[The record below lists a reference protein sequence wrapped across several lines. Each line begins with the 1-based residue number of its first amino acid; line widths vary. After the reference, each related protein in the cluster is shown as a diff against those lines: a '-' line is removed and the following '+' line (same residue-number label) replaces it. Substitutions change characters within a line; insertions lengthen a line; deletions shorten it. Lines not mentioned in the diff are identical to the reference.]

1 MTDLDYKNKK
11 NSNSI
16 PENTIHAN
24 DDDLYAASLIDR
36 LKEVK
41 HTKGTLYFVGMTF
54 IYLLIGIAI
63 LLFNYNEVINSP
75 SAILDIFKYKKI
87 QIYTAHFW

>member
-41 HTKGTLYFVGMTF
+41 HIKRHS
-54 IYLLIGIAI
+54 
-63 LLFNYNEVINSP
+63 LFCGYDFHLSSDWYRNIT
-75 SAILDIFKYKKI
+75 I
-87 QIYTAHFW
+87 

>member
-24 DDDLYAASLIDR
+24 DDDWYAASLIDR
-36 LKEVK
+36 VKEVK
-41 HTKGTLYFVGMTF
+41 HTKGTS
-54 IYLLIGIAI
+54 
-63 LLFNYNEVINSP
+63 LFCRYNFHLSSDWYRNIT
-75 SAILDIFKYKKI
+75 I
-87 QIYTAHFW
+87 